1 MSTITNQT
9 LTLTITSGTVETVIR
24 KDNCRIDTFGDYVRL
39 TDYTGER
46 YEFLYSDVSSPSST
60 SATDLAETLEG
71 YLNTGG
77 GGGGGGVESVTGDS
91 VDNTDPNNPVVNAI
105 PLTGTAESAPL
116 TGVIEVQSGYLAQ
129 WTSGDIVT
137 RVGFNE
143 DGDFSIERKDLITNA
158 VSQLFLSNPSG
169 TPQVNSTASD
179 GTINSVFSTTVDEG
193 VSKQLFNSERI
204 GFFDKATT
212 VNVAPQAAAIA
223 DATNS
228 SDVITQFNTLLAAM
242 RAYGLIAE

>member
-77 GGGGGGVESVTGDS
+77 GGGGGGVESVTGDL
-91 VDNTDPNNPVVNAI
+91 VDDTDPLNPVVNLPYLYFEA
-105 PLTGTAESAPL
+105 LLTQTGTDAPVVTIL
-116 TGVIEVQSGYLAQ
+116 HNNTGITWTAVYDEIGIYFIEPDTAPDPDKVSVYCTNGSS
-129 WTSGDIVT
+129 SGDIHAFW
-137 RVGFNE
+137 R
-143 DGDFSIERKDLITNA
+143 GDKLSIRTQAAGIPTN
-158 VSQLFLSNPSG
+158 SILSNSA
-169 TPQVNSTASD
+169 VE
-179 GTINSVFSTTVDEG
+179 V
-193 VSKQLFNSERI
+193 RI
-204 GFFDKATT
+204 Y
-212 VNVAPQAAAIA
+212 P
-223 DATNS
+223 
-228 SDVITQFNTLLAAM
+228 
-242 RAYGLIAE
+242 

>member
-77 GGGGGGVESVTGDS
+77 GGGGGVESVTGNL
-91 VDNTDPNNPVVNAI
+91 VNNTDPANPVIKPLSNPTATTAPTVNDDGSDGYTVGSTWFDTI
-105 PLTGTAESAPL
+105 TGTLYIKWSIKIRIIIL
-116 TGVIEVQSGYLAQ
+116 TFCKKFYPFGFNDFCRFGHLFQMVIEVK
-129 WTSGDIVT
+129 I
-137 RVGFNE
+137 F
-143 DGDFSIERKDLITNA
+143 
-158 VSQLFLSNPSG
+158 
-169 TPQVNSTASD
+169 
-179 GTINSVFSTTVDEG
+179 
-193 VSKQLFNSERI
+193 
-204 GFFDKATT
+204 
-212 VNVAPQAAAIA
+212 
-223 DATNS
+223 
-228 SDVITQFNTLLAAM
+228 
-242 RAYGLIAE
+242 

>member
-77 GGGGGGVESVTGDS
+77 GGGGGGVESVTGDL
-91 VDNTDPNNPVVNAI
+91 VDDTDPLNPVVNLPYLFFEA
-105 PLTGTAESAPL
+105 LLTQTGTSAPTVTIL
-116 TGVIEVQSGYLAQ
+116 HNTTGITFSAVYDDVGIYFLEPDTVPDPEKVAVNGATGSSAGFANMFWRDDKLNVA
-129 WTSGDIVT
+129 T
-137 RVGFNE
+137 R
-143 DGDFSIERKDLITNA
+143 DGSNSPLNG
-158 VSQLFLSNPSG
+158 VLSNS
-169 TPQVNSTASD
+169 
-179 GTINSVFSTTVDEG
+179 SVEI
-193 VSKQLFNSERI
+193 RI
-204 GFFDKATT
+204 Y
-212 VNVAPQAAAIA
+212 P
-223 DATNS
+223 
-228 SDVITQFNTLLAAM
+228 
-242 RAYGLIAE
+242 